1 MEEINSRKLITIFHP
16 TLFVKY
22 VGGKSITTIIAF
34 GGLNGYRITPG
45 MESIYHNYSD
55 LERLKYMRDIILG
68 ACTPYREF
76 HHKDFFPSPSNFFI
90 R

>member
-55 LERLKYMRDIILG
+55 LERLKYMRDLYSG
-68 ACTPYREF
+68 RV
-76 HHKDFFPSPSNFFI
+76 HHTANFTAKTFFPSPSNFFI